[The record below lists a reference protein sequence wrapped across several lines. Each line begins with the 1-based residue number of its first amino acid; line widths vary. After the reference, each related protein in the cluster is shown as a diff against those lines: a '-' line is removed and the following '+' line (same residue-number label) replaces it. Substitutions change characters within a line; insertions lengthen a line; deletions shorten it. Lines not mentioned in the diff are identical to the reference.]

1 MASEIKVDTV
11 SEKTSANGVT
21 IDGVNIKDSKITT
34 ANSIDSDVYV
44 DGSIDTAHIADD
56 QITLAKMASG
66 TDGNI
71 ISYDASGNP
80 VAIATGSDGQVL
92 TSTGAG
98 SPPAFEAI
106 SAGVAGIT
114 TNSSSGT
121 AQTINS
127 DNSVTFPL
135 QPHVVSSQTDQND
148 KTGDNTSY
156 TVLYAAIIDVTS
168 YMNEGTGTF
177 TAPQAGVYLVNASIL
192 FDGGFD
198 SSHSYHNIS
207 IVSSNRTYSQS
218 LGTTDVQDS
227 NGRADMFSIAC
238 DMDASDT
245 VTITVQTAG
254 SGKTLDLGTDGRLT
268 ITKIN

>member
-1 MASEIKVDTV
+1 MSYIGSKPANKPVVASDLDSTIITGQTALASAPASTDEILL
-11 SEKTSANGVT
+11 
-21 IDGVNIKDSKITT
+21 
-34 ANSIDSDVYV
+34 SD
-44 DGSIDTAHIADD
+44 
-56 QITLAKMASG
+56 
-66 TDGNI
+66 
-71 ISYDASGNP
+71 
-80 VAIATGSDGQVL
+80 
-92 TSTGAG
+92 
-98 SPPAFEAI
+98 
-106 SAGVAGIT
+106 AGVLKRLDTSLLGIAGIT
-114 TNSSSGT
+114 SNSSSGT

-135 QPHVVSSQTDQND
+135 QPHVVSSQTNQDN

-168 YMNEGTGTF
+168 DMNEGTGTF
-177 TAPQAGVYLVNASIL
+177 TAPQDGVYLVNASIM
-192 FDGGFD
+192 FDSGFD
-198 SSHSYHNIS
+198 SSHSYHNVN
-207 IVSSNRTYSQS
+207 IVSSNRTYTQS

-227 NGRADMFSIAC
+227 NGRTDMFSIAC

>member
-1 MASEIKVDTV
+1 MSGIL
-11 SEKTSANGVT
+11 
-21 IDGVNIKDSKITT
+21 
-34 ANSIDSDVYV
+34 SDNV
-44 DGSIDTAHIADD
+44 GRS
-56 QITLAKMASG
+56 SG
-66 TDGNI
+66 LVK
-71 ISYDASGNP
+71 A
-80 VAIATGSDGQVL
+80 
-92 TSTGAG
+92 AG
-98 SPPAFEAI
+98 GG
-106 SAGVAGIT
+106 GVAGIA
-114 TNSSSGT
+114 TNSTSGT

-148 KTGDNTSY
+148 KTGDNTNY
-156 TVLYAAIIDVTS
+156 TILYAAIIDVTS
-168 YMNEGTGTF
+168 DMNEGTGTF

-198 SSHSYHNIS
+198 SSHSYHNIA

-254 SGKTLDLGTDGRLT
+254 SGKTLDLGADGRLT